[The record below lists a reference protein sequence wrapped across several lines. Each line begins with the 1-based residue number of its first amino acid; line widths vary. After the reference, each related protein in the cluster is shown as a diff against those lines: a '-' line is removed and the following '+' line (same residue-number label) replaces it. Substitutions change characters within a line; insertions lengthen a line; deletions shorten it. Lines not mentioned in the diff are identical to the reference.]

1 MERKTL
7 QGLTIQEKIRLSKRP
22 LTPAEIHTAANKE
35 VPNLGLATI
44 YRHLHALSEKGLVAG
59 VDYPGQPTRYEWADG
74 RDKAHFSCRSCEKL
88 FAFDET
94 MQNEPAL
101 NAPKGFE
108 IQGCEMMLYGTCPS
122 CSKAQKE

>member
-1 MERKTL
+1 MVRNTRQGKIVSATL
-7 QGLTIQEKIRLSKRP
+7 KLAKRP
-22 LTPAEIHTAANKE
+22 LTPTEVHCAAKNKF
-35 VPNLGLATI
+35 PNLGLATI

-74 RDKAHFSCRSCEKL
+74 KDKIHFSCRSCEKL
-88 FAFDET
+88 FAFDDT

-108 IQGCEMMLYGTCPS
+108 IQGFEMMLYGTCPS

>member
-1 MERKTL
+1 MARKTL

-35 VPNLGLATI
+35 VPSLGLATI

-74 RDKAHFSCRSCEKL
+74 KDKIHFSCRSCEKL
-88 FAFDET
+88 FAFDDT
-94 MQNEPAL
+94 MQKEPAL

-108 IQGCEMMLYGTCPS
+108 IQGFEMMLYGTCPA

>member
-1 MERKTL
+1 MARKTL

-35 VPNLGLATI
+35 VPSLGLATI

-74 RDKAHFSCRSCEKL
+74 KDKIHFSCRSCEKL
-88 FAFDET
+88 FAFDDT
-94 MQNEPAL
+94 MQKEPAL
-101 NAPKGFE
+101 KTPKGFE
-108 IQGCEMMLYGTCPS
+108 IEGFEMMLYGTCPF